1 VQDLD
6 KGVKMISRP
15 ENELT
20 KNSEATSASVVPKNT
35 LFIVRTTAG
44 QENNVAL
51 LIETR
56 SKINKIP
63 IYSILALPN
72 LKGYVIMETRGLHS
86 VYEAIKG
93 LKHIKG
99 KVSGTLR
106 WEDLESMIKPK
117 PLIELL
123 FVGADVEIVAG
134 PFRGMKAKITSID
147 KTRNEVSLSILE
159 ANYPLTITVPV
170 DYIRL
175 AKGEK

>member
-1 VQDLD
+1 MVSQL
-6 KGVKMISRP
+6 
-15 ENELT
+15 ENESA
-20 KNSEATSASVVPKNT
+20 KNTEVTGTSTIPKNT

-56 SKINKIP
+56 SKINNIP
-63 IYSILALPN
+63 IYSILSLPN
-72 LKGYVIMETRGLHS
+72 LKGYIVMETRGLHS

-93 LKHIKG
+93 LKHVKG
-99 KVSGTLR
+99 KVSGTLK

-134 PFRGMKAKITSID
+134 PFRGMKAKVTSID